1 MFKHYYL
8 LPLLAAFFIGC
19 GDKDSEDSG
28 SEDTAPPADSGDDT
42 AAAE

>member
-28 SEDTAPPADSGDDT
+28 SADTADT
-42 AAAE
+42 ADTTAE